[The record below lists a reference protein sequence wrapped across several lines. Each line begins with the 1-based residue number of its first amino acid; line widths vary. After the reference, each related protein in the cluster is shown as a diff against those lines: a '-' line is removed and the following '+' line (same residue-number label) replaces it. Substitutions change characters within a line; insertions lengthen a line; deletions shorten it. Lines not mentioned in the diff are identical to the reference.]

1 MKLEAD
7 ARLLD
12 AVVRKRW
19 RAAFGVALVMVPIA
33 AALLV
38 VEYRLMLIAIILLA
52 LPVIAVA
59 DAVRLRRQGSAGG
72 WIGLELTPAAAI
84 VRVPDEEASLP
95 YAGMVARVMPDLV
108 VVASGRRAWLVPA
121 TATDARRAGEK
132 LAASGAT
139 VHYERGGIAT
149 VGAFLAGAL
158 LLQLLRVA
166 AAGCVVVAI
175 ANVGL
180 AATGH
185 GGLYL
190 PGRRAGRRCA
200 RSSHGSGRVE
210 TPAPPLTLRGRR
222 SFR

>member
-1 MKLEAD
+1 VKLDAD
-7 ARLLD
+7 ARLVD
-12 AVVRKRW
+12 AVIRKRW

-33 AALLV
+33 TAVLV
-38 VEYRLMLIAIILLA
+38 VEYRLMLIAFILLA

-59 DAVRLRRQGSAGG
+59 DAVRLRRQVSVGG

-84 VRVPDEEASLP
+84 VRVANEEASLP
-95 YAGMVARVMPDLV
+95 YAGMIARVTPDLV

-121 TATDARRAGEK
+121 TAADARRAGEK

-158 LLQLLRVA
+158 LSRLLRVA
-166 AAGCVVVAI
+166 AVGCVLGAI

-180 AATGH
+180 AATAH
-185 GGLYL
+185 GGSYL
-190 PGRRAGRRCA
+190 LGVALLGAALVSLTAAAVLGR
-200 RSSHGSGRVE
+200 
-210 TPAPPLTLRGRR
+210 LLRP
-222 SFR
+222 